1 MMRLNVRFQ
10 EHSRRF
16 DLQFAENRADMLANF
31 GEFQTVTKLLGGDP
45 YLGGYKIKPQVEAQT
60 LQTKHKVMTDDLTV
74 LEIPYAEVSNISGGM
89 TATIG

>member
-1 MMRLNVRFQ
+1 MMRFNMCFQ
-10 EHSRRF
+10 ERGRRIE
-16 DLQFAENRADMLANF
+16 LRFAENRANVQMDF

-45 YLGGYKIKPQVEAQT
+45 YMGDYKIRPLVEAQK

-74 LEIPYAEVSNISGGM
+74 LEIPYAEVTNTSGGM